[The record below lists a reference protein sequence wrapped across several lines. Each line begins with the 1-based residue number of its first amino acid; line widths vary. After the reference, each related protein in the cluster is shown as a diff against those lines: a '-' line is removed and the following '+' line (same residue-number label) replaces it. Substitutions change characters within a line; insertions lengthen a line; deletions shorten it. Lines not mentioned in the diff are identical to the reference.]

1 MLEEEKLNTLK
12 GMLGISLTDNTKDA
26 TLNFTIEDIENIVKE
41 HCHITEIPEALN
53 TTVIR
58 MSIDLYRNENLGNES
73 IALGSISSI
82 SEGSTSTSFRS
93 SAAEFKDSLLKD
105 YKSRLNKYRKLVW

>member
-1 MLEEEKLNTLK
+1 MEEQLNKLKELLGIDATDNSKNTL
-12 GMLGISLTDNTKDA
+12 LQFAL
-26 TLNFTIEDIENIVKE
+26 EDVGNIVKD
-41 HCHITEIPEALN
+41 HCNITEIPEGLS

-58 MSIDLYRNENLGNES
+58 MAMELYRNENLGDEG
-73 IALGSISSI
+73 IALGSVSSI

-93 SAAEFKDSLLKD
+93 SASEFKDSLLKE

>member
-1 MLEEEKLNTLK
+1 MLDNEMLNKLK
-12 GMLGISLTDNTKDA
+12 GLLGIDLLDISKDVSLQFALEDVEE
-26 TLNFTIEDIENIVKE
+26 TIKGY
-41 HCHITEIPEALN
+41 CHIDEIPIGLN

-58 MSIDLYRNENLGNES
+58 MAMELYRNENLGDEG

-82 SEGSTSTSFRS
+82 SEGDTSTSFRS
-93 SAAEFKDSLLKD
+93 SASEFKDSLLKD

>member
-1 MLEEEKLNTLK
+1 MEEQLNKLKAL
-12 GMLGISLTDNTKDA
+12 LGIESTDTSKDIILQFA
-26 TLNFTIEDIENIVKE
+26 LEDIENVVKE
-41 HCHITEIPEALN
+41 HCHIDTIPMGLS

-58 MSIDLYRNENLGNES
+58 MAMELYRNENLGDEG
-73 IALGSISSI
+73 IALGSVSSI

-93 SAAEFKDSLLKD
+93 SASEFKDSLLKD